1 MQLTIRHKNAFAL
14 VYSVAIVIFDQI
26 TKQIVKANLTI
37 GEPVELAGRYVRLN
51 YLTNPGMA
59 FGIEVGSK
67 MFFIVFSGIATIFI
81 AIFLL
86 RLKENNPWTRAALSI
101 IIGGALGNNIDR
113 IWSGEVVDFIEISP
127 WPIFNVADIALTCGM
142 IMLIIIIFHEKKQHS
157 TSKEEGFEIG

>member
-1 MQLTIRHKNAFAL
+1 
-14 VYSVAIVIFDQI
+14 
-26 TKQIVKANLTI
+26 
-37 GEPVELAGRYVRLN
+37 
-51 YLTNPGMA
+51 
-59 FGIEVGSK
+59 